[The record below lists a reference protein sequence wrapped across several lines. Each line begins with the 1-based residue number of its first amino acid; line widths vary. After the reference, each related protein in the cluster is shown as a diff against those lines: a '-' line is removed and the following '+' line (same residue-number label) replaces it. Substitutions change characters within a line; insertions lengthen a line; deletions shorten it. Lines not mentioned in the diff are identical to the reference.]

1 MKFRKRV
8 RKRGLSDINLTPMID
23 VVFNLLIF
31 FMLSSTFVVQ
41 SSIKI
46 EMPRAEGATEL
57 EQKDLS
63 VTLAYGTDGPGGK
76 GKIYVDTD
84 EVETIDA
91 LAQRLSDEVRR
102 QPDLQLLVR
111 TDARTDTARL
121 VEVLGI
127 ANSVGIKR
135 LGIGA
140 QPVDGTKK

>member
-1 MKFRKRV
+1 MRFRKRQ
-8 RKRGLSDINLTPMID
+8 RKRPDSQINLTPMID
-23 VVFNLLIF
+23 VVFNLLLF

-63 VTLAYGTDGPGGK
+63 VTLTYGSGTPGDK
-76 GKIYVDTD
+76 GKIYVDT
-84 EVETIDA
+84 EEIDTLQT
-91 LAQRLSDEVRR
+91 LAQRLSDEVRKR
-102 QPDLQLLVR
+102 PELQLLVR
-111 TDARTDTARL
+111 TDARVDTARL

-140 QPVDGTKK
+140 QPFEESQ